1 MFVSI
6 EEGRQK
12 ILDAVTIVPTETI
25 PLGDAYGR
33 VLAMDVVAME
43 DVPSFDRSPLDGYA
57 FRAEDT
63 SGASKETPV
72 TLKVIDYIPAGDIS
86 HVPVTK
92 GTAVR
97 LMTGAPVPEGA
108 DCVCKYEETEFTETE
123 VKIFFPGKQN
133 DNIIRKGEDVVK
145 GTVLAEKGTV
155 IDSGLMGT
163 LAGQNIPEPLV
174 YKQICAG
181 IIATGSELVPVGQEP
196 GPGMIIDTNEFTLTG
211 AMEHMGFRVRRYGIA
226 DDTEEAIADILK
238 KAMQECDVILITG
251 GASVGDFDVT
261 PKAMEKAGIRLL
273 FQGVDM
279 KPGKACEYGVCGE
292 KLVCGLSGHP
302 SSSLTNL
309 LLVGLAGLR
318 KMSGIKDYL
327 PKEIDLVLANDFG
340 KQSKNDRV
348 IRGTLMIEDGI
359 AKIRVPKGQGN
370 VMISSTIGSDC
381 VAVVPGGRGPLKA
394 GDKIK
399 GYLILSSFKS

>member
-238 KAMQECDVILITG
+238 KAMLECDVVLITG

-399 GYLILSSFKS
+399 GYLI

>member
-108 DCVCKYEETEFTETE
+108 DCVCKYEETDFTEQE
-123 VKIFFPGKQN
+123 VKIFCPGKQN

-196 GPGMIIDTNEFTLTG
+196 GPGMIIDTNEYTLTG

-238 KAMQECDVILITG
+238 KAMQECDVVLITG

-399 GYLILSSFKS
+399 GYLI

>member
-108 DCVCKYEETEFTETE
+108 DCVCKYEETDFTEQE
-123 VKIFFPGKQN
+123 VKIFCPGKQN

-196 GPGMIIDTNEFTLTG
+196 GPGMIIDTNEYTLTG

-318 KMSGIKDYL
+318 KMSGIKDYM

-399 GYLILSSFKS
+399 GYLI

>member
-12 ILDAVTIVPTETI
+12 ILDAVTVVATEQI
-25 PLGDAYGR
+25 PLGEAYGR
-33 VLAMDVVAME
+33 VLAMDVIAKE

-63 SGASKETPV
+63 TEASKEHPV

-86 HVPVTK
+86 HAPVTK
-92 GTAVR
+92 GCAVR
-97 LMTGAPVPEGA
+97 LMTGAPEGA
-108 DCVCKYEETEFTETE
+108 DCVCKYEETAFTETE
-123 VKIFFPGKQN
+123 VKIFRPGKAN
-133 DNIIRKGEDVVK
+133 DNIIRKGEDVIK

-174 YKQICAG
+174 YRKLTAG
-181 IIATGSELVPVGQEP
+181 IIATGSELVPVGTEP
-196 GPGMIIDTNEFTLTG
+196 GPGMIIDTNEYTLTG
-211 AMEHMGFRVRRYGIA
+211 AAQRMGFAVKRYGIT
-226 DDTEEAIADILK
+226 DDTEEAIAAILE
-238 KAMQECDVILITG
+238 KAMGECDVILITG

-261 PKAMEKAGIRLL
+261 PKAMEKAGITLL

-279 KPGKACEYGVCGE
+279 KPGKACEYGVCGT
-292 KLVCGLSGHP
+292 KLICGLSGHP

-318 KMSGIKDYL
+318 KISGIKDYL
-327 PKEIDLVLANDFG
+327 PKETDLVLANDFG
-340 KQSKNDRV
+340 KTSKNDRV
-348 IRGTLMIEDGI
+348 IRGTLLLEDGI

-381 VAVVPGGRGPLKA
+381 VAVIPGGSGPLKA

-399 GYLILSSFKS
+399 GYLV

>member
-63 SGASKETPV
+63 VGASKENPI

-92 GTAVR
+92 STAVR

-123 VKIFFPGKQN
+123 VKIFCPGKQN

-196 GPGMIIDTNEFTLTG
+196 GPGMIIDTNEYTLTG

-348 IRGTLMIEDGI
+348 IRGTLMIEEGI

-399 GYLILSSFKS
+399 GYLI

>member
-6 EEGRQK
+6 EEGRQR
-12 ILDAVTIVPTETI
+12 ILDAVTIVPTELV

-33 VLAMDVVAME
+33 VLAMDVIAMD

-63 SGASKETPV
+63 ASASEENPV

-86 HVPVTK
+86 HAPVTE

-123 VKIFFPGKQN
+123 VKIFHPGKPN

-163 LAGQNIPEPLV
+163 LAGQNIPEPMV
-174 YKQICAG
+174 YKQITAG

-196 GPGMIIDTNEFTLTG
+196 GPGMIIDTNEYTLTG
-211 AMEHMGFRVRRYGIA
+211 AMERMGFAVKRYGIT
-226 DDTEEAIADILK
+226 DDTEDAIADILV
-238 KAMQECDVILITG
+238 KAMAECDVILITG

-261 PKAMEKAGIRLL
+261 PKAMEKAGITLL

-292 KLVCGLSGHP
+292 KLICGLSGHP

-309 LLVGLAGLR
+309 LMVGWAALR

-327 PKEIDLVLANDFG
+327 PKSIDLVLANDFG
-340 KQSKNDRV
+340 KTSKNDRV

-381 VAVVPGGRGPLKA
+381 VALVPGGSGPLKA

-399 GYLILSSFKS
+399 GYLI

>member
-108 DCVCKYEETEFTETE
+108 DCVCKYEETEFTEQE
-123 VKIFFPGKQN
+123 VKIFYPGKHN

-196 GPGMIIDTNEFTLTG
+196 GPGMIIDTNEYTLTG

-318 KMSGIKDYL
+318 KMSGIKDYM

-340 KQSKNDRV
+340 KHSKNDRV

-399 GYLILSSFKS
+399 GYLI

>member
-1 MFVSI
+1 M
-6 EEGRQK
+6 
-12 ILDAVTIVPTETI
+12 
-25 PLGDAYGR
+25 
-33 VLAMDVVAME
+33 
-43 DVPSFDRSPLDGYA
+43 
-57 FRAEDT
+57 
-63 SGASKETPV
+63 
-72 TLKVIDYIPAGDIS
+72 
-86 HVPVTK
+86 
-92 GTAVR
+92 
-97 LMTGAPVPEGA
+97 
-108 DCVCKYEETEFTETE
+108 
-123 VKIFFPGKQN
+123 
-133 DNIIRKGEDVVK
+133 VK

-238 KAMQECDVILITG
+238 KAMQECDVVLITG

-399 GYLILSSFKS
+399 GYLI

>member
-1 MFVSI
+1 MIVSI

-12 ILDAVTIVPTETI
+12 ILDAVTTVNTETI
-25 PLGDAYGR
+25 PLGEAYGR

-72 TLKVIDYIPAGDIS
+72 TLQVIDYIPAGDIS
-86 HVPVTK
+86 HMPVTK

-108 DCVCKYEETEFTETE
+108 DCVCRYEDTEFTETE
-123 VKIFFPGKQN
+123 VKIFVPGKQN
-133 DNIIRKGEDVVK
+133 DNIIRTGEDVVK

-196 GPGMIIDTNEFTLTG
+196 GPGMIIDTNEYTLTG
-211 AMEHMGFRVRRYGIA
+211 AMEQMGFRVRRYGIA

-273 FQGVDM
+273 FQGVNM

-292 KLVCGLSGHP
+292 KLICGLSGHP

-348 IRGTLMIEDGI
+348 IRGTLMIEDGT

-370 VMISSTIGSDC
+370 IMISSTIGCDC

-399 GYLILSSFKS
+399 GFLI

>member
-63 SGASKETPV
+63 VGASKENPI

-123 VKIFFPGKQN
+123 VKIFCPGKQN

-196 GPGMIIDTNEFTLTG
+196 GPGMIIDTNEYTLTG

-318 KMSGIKDYL
+318 KMSGIKDYM

-399 GYLILSSFKS
+399 GYLI

>member
-12 ILDAVTIVPTETI
+12 SLDAVTTVPTETI

-238 KAMQECDVILITG
+238 KAMQECDVVLITG

-394 GDKIK
+394 GDTIK
-399 GYLILSSFKS
+399 GYLI

>member
-273 FQGVDM
+273 FHGVDM

-399 GYLILSSFKS
+399 GYLV

>member
-63 SGASKETPV
+63 FGASKETPV

-108 DCVCKYEETEFTETE
+108 DCVCKYEETDFTEQE
-123 VKIFFPGKQN
+123 VKIFCPGKQN

-196 GPGMIIDTNEFTLTG
+196 GPGMIIDTNEYTLTG

-399 GYLILSSFKS
+399 GYLI

>member
-72 TLKVIDYIPAGDIS
+72 TLKVSDYIPAGDIS

-108 DCVCKYEETEFTETE
+108 DCVCKYEETEFTEQE
-123 VKIFFPGKQN
+123 VKIFCPGKQN

-145 GTVLAEKGTV
+145 GTVLAEKGTM

-196 GPGMIIDTNEFTLTG
+196 GPGMIIDTNEYTLTG

-318 KMSGIKDYL
+318 KMSGIKDYM

-399 GYLILSSFKS
+399 GYLI

>member
-6 EEGRQK
+6 EEGRQR
-12 ILDAVTIVPTETI
+12 ILDAVTIVPIETI
-25 PLGDAYGR
+25 SLGDAYGR

-63 SGASKETPV
+63 VGASKENPI

-92 GTAVR
+92 GAAVR

-123 VKIFFPGKQN
+123 VKIFCPGKQN

-196 GPGMIIDTNEFTLTG
+196 GPGMIIDTNEYTLTG

-348 IRGTLMIEDGI
+348 IRGTLMIEEGI

-399 GYLILSSFKS
+399 GYLI

>member
-63 SGASKETPV
+63 AGASKENPV
-72 TLKVIDYIPAGDIS
+72 ILKVVDYIPAGDIS

-108 DCVCKYEETEFTETE
+108 DCVCKYEETDFTEQE
-123 VKIFFPGKQN
+123 VKIFCPGKQN

-196 GPGMIIDTNEFTLTG
+196 GPGMIIDTNEYTLTG

-238 KAMQECDVILITG
+238 KAMQECDVVLITG

-399 GYLILSSFKS
+399 GYLI

>member
-108 DCVCKYEETEFTETE
+108 DCVCKYEETEFTEQE
-123 VKIFFPGKQN
+123 VKIFCPGKQN

-145 GTVLAEKGTV
+145 GTVLAEKGTM

-196 GPGMIIDTNEFTLTG
+196 GPGMIIDTNEYTLTG

-399 GYLILSSFKS
+399 GYLI

>member
-63 SGASKETPV
+63 AGASKENPV
-72 TLKVIDYIPAGDIS
+72 ILKVIDYIPAGDIS

-196 GPGMIIDTNEFTLTG
+196 GPGMIIDTNEYTLTG

-318 KMSGIKDYL
+318 KMSGIKDYM

-399 GYLILSSFKS
+399 GYLI

>member
-12 ILDAVTIVPTETI
+12 ILDAVTVVPTEQV

-33 VLAMDVVAME
+33 VLAMDVIAMD

-63 SGASKETPV
+63 ASASKENPV

-86 HVPVTK
+86 HAPVTE

-123 VKIFFPGKQN
+123 VKIFHPGKPN

-174 YKQICAG
+174 YQQITAG
-181 IIATGSELVPVGQEP
+181 IIATGSELVPVGVEP
-196 GPGMIIDTNEFTLTG
+196 GPGMIIDTNEYTLTG
-211 AMEHMGFRVRRYGIA
+211 AMEHMGFGVKRYGIA
-226 DDTEEAIADILK
+226 DDTEDAIADILK
-238 KAMQECDVILITG
+238 KAMAECDVVLITG

-261 PKAMEKAGIRLL
+261 PKAMEKAGITLL

-292 KLVCGLSGHP
+292 KLICGLSGHP

-309 LLVGLAGLR
+309 LMVGLAGLR

-327 PKEIDLVLANDFG
+327 PKAIDLVLANDFG
-340 KQSKNDRV
+340 KTSKNDRV
-348 IRGTLMIEDGI
+348 IRGTLLIEDGI

-370 VMISSTIGSDC
+370 VMISSTIGSDL
-381 VAVVPGGRGPLKA
+381 VAVIPGGSGPLKA
-394 GDKIK
+394 GDRIK
-399 GYLILSSFKS
+399 GYLV

>member
-63 SGASKETPV
+63 AGASKENPV
-72 TLKVIDYIPAGDIS
+72 ILKVIDYIPAGDIS

-123 VKIFFPGKQN
+123 VKIFCPGKQN

-196 GPGMIIDTNEFTLTG
+196 GPGMIIDTNEYTLTG
-211 AMEHMGFRVRRYGIA
+211 AMEHMGFCVRRYGIA

-399 GYLILSSFKS
+399 GYLI

>member
-238 KAMQECDVILITG
+238 KAMQECDVVLITG

-399 GYLILSSFKS
+399 GYLI

>member
-63 SGASKETPV
+63 VGASKENPI

-123 VKIFFPGKQN
+123 VKIFCPGKQN

-196 GPGMIIDTNEFTLTG
+196 GPGMIIDTNECTLTG

-327 PKEIDLVLANDFG
+327 PKEADLVLANDFG

-399 GYLILSSFKS
+399 GYLI

>member
-63 SGASKETPV
+63 VGASKENPI

-86 HVPVTK
+86 HAPVTK

-123 VKIFFPGKQN
+123 VKIFCPGKQN

-145 GTVLAEKGTV
+145 GTVLAERGTV

-196 GPGMIIDTNEFTLTG
+196 GPGMIIDTNEYTLTG

-238 KAMQECDVILITG
+238 KAMQECDVIMITG

-399 GYLILSSFKS
+399 GYLI

>member
-63 SGASKETPV
+63 VGASKENPI

-108 DCVCKYEETEFTETE
+108 DCVCKYEETEFTEQE
-123 VKIFFPGKQN
+123 VKIFCPGKQN

-145 GTVLAEKGTV
+145 GTVLAEKGTM

-196 GPGMIIDTNEFTLTG
+196 GPGMIIDTNEYTLTG

-238 KAMQECDVILITG
+238 KAMQECDVVLITG

-327 PKEIDLVLANDFG
+327 PKELDLVLANDFG

-399 GYLILSSFKS
+399 GYLI

>member
-108 DCVCKYEETEFTETE
+108 DCVCKYEETEFTEQE
-123 VKIFFPGKQN
+123 VKIFCPGKQN

-145 GTVLAEKGTV
+145 GTVLAEKGTL

-196 GPGMIIDTNEFTLTG
+196 GPGMIIDTNEYTLTG

-318 KMSGIKDYL
+318 KMSGIKDYM

-340 KQSKNDRV
+340 KHSKNDRV

-399 GYLILSSFKS
+399 GYLI

>member
-196 GPGMIIDTNEFTLTG
+196 GPGMIIDTNEYTLTG

-238 KAMQECDVILITG
+238 KAMQECDVVLITG

-309 LLVGLAGLR
+309 LLVGLPGLR

-399 GYLILSSFKS
+399 GYLI

>member
-63 SGASKETPV
+63 AGASKENPV
-72 TLKVIDYIPAGDIS
+72 ILKVVDYIPAGDIS

-108 DCVCKYEETEFTETE
+108 DCVCKYEETDFTEQE
-123 VKIFFPGKQN
+123 VKIFCPGKQN

-238 KAMQECDVILITG
+238 KAMQECDVVLITG

-399 GYLILSSFKS
+399 GYLI

>member
-1 MFVSI
+1 MIVSI

-12 ILDAVTIVPTETI
+12 ILDAVTTVNTETI
-25 PLGDAYGR
+25 PLGEAYGR
-33 VLAMDVVAME
+33 VLAMDVVARE

-72 TLKVIDYIPAGDIS
+72 TLQVIDYIPAGDIS

-108 DCVCKYEETEFTETE
+108 DCVCRYEDTEFTETE
-123 VKIFFPGKQN
+123 VKIFVPGKQN

-174 YKQICAG
+174 YKQISAG

-196 GPGMIIDTNEFTLTG
+196 GPGMIIDTNEYTLTG

-399 GYLILSSFKS
+399 GYLI

>member
-63 SGASKETPV
+63 VGASKENPV
-72 TLKVIDYIPAGDIS
+72 ILKVIDYIPAGDIS

-123 VKIFFPGKQN
+123 VKIFCPGKQN

-196 GPGMIIDTNEFTLTG
+196 GPGMIIDTNEYTLTG

-399 GYLILSSFKS
+399 GYLI

>member
-63 SGASKETPV
+63 AGASKENPV
-72 TLKVIDYIPAGDIS
+72 ILKVVDYIPAGDIS

-108 DCVCKYEETEFTETE
+108 DCVCKYEETDFTEQE
-123 VKIFFPGKQN
+123 VKIFCPGKQN

-196 GPGMIIDTNEFTLTG
+196 GPGMIIDTNEYTLTG

-340 KQSKNDRV
+340 KHSKNDRV

-399 GYLILSSFKS
+399 GYLI

>member
-108 DCVCKYEETEFTETE
+108 DCVCKYEETDFTEQE
-123 VKIFFPGKQN
+123 VKIFCPGKQN

-238 KAMQECDVILITG
+238 KAMQECDVVLITG

-399 GYLILSSFKS
+399 GYLI